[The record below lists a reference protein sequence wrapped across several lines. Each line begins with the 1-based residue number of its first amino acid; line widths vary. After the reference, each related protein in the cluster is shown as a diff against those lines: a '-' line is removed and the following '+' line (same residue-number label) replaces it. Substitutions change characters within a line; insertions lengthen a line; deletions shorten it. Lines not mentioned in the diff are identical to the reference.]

1 MHWDYDIMLVFVM
14 HFVFTVKTVCR
25 ENGKIMADF
34 RQRLANEVTEQNWS
48 HVMRRNFLD
57 TSN

>member
-1 MHWDYDIMLVFVM
+1 MHWDYDIILAFVM
-14 HFVFTVKTVCR
+14 YFVFTAKTVCR
-25 ENGKIMADF
+25 ENGKIMTDF

-48 HVMRRNFLD
+48 HVMRRNFLC